1 MRQEKRALLAFILGI
16 TLLLGGCSG
25 GGSSQAIRIYNNA
38 HKALM
43 KLDSYKLESVSI
55 NRPNDPTLDPEIA
68 ANSVISRTDTILF
81 NIVDG
86 KKVSYTDIAYSGEN
100 SAANAQYFIDHK
112 NKEYY
117 AKDSDGWCSFEASSL
132 SKQSPASSDC
142 IYWVTVDSKTVESA
156 EVEETA
162 EGYKISYVL
171 SNKALE
177 EYASRNPMNLDEVS
191 SITMELTTDKENRPL
206 TLNSKYS
213 FTREIQDQKMYLS
226 VEDILTFSDFNT
238 TEKLIKE
245 NIVK

>member
-1 MRQEKRALLAFILGI
+1 MRQWKKSLLIFALGI

-25 GGSSQAIRIYNNA
+25 GSSKAISIYNDA
-38 HKALM
+38 QKALM

-55 NRPNDPTLDPEIA
+55 NRPNDPELDPEIA

-81 NIVDG
+81 NIVGG
-86 KKVSYTDIAYSGEN
+86 KKVSYTDIAYSGDN
-100 SAANAQYFIDHK
+100 AAANSQYFIDHK

-117 AKDSDGWCSFEASSL
+117 AKDSEGWRSFEANSL
-132 SKQSPASSDC
+132 SKQSPASSDK

-156 EVEETA
+156 NVEETP
-162 EGYKISYVL
+162 EGYKVSYVL

-177 EYASRNPMNLDEVS
+177 EYASSNPMNLDEVS

-213 FTREIQDQKMYLS
+213 FTREIQDQKMYIS